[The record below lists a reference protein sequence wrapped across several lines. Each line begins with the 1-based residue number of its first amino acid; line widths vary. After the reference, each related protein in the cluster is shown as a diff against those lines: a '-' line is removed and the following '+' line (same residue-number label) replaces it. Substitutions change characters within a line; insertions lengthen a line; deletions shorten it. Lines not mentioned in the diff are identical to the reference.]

1 MKLVL
6 DFNYHIWKI
15 VINDGKSNECFQMWL
30 NLIWFWKHCNL
41 WKVTVGG
48 TDEQLL
54 TFTNVHVLLTFSKS
68 SQEITY
74 ISQRSCSDNYEHP
87 INISP
92 EKRQTYLKPV
102 HYTSSCNPIDLKFHC
117 LIDKRKDNQK
127 LALISINIMDH
138 DLNIILFFKYQNFL

>member
-30 NLIWFWKHCNL
+30 NLIWIFETLQPLESDCRRNWWTGAHLYKRTCTFNL
-41 WKVTVGG
+41 FKI
-48 TDEQLL
+48 
-54 TFTNVHVLLTFSKS
+54 FTGDNIR
-68 SQEITY
+68 Q
-74 ISQRSCSDNYEHP
+74 CSDIYEHP

-92 EKRQTYLKPV
+92 EKWQTYLKPV

-117 LIDKRKDNQK
+117 LIDKRKDNQ
-127 LALISINIMDH
+127 
-138 DLNIILFFKYQNFL
+138 